1 MQPMKLPFPVA
12 AIICSGLLYSAVLTG
27 CGLAGTATGTAAG
40 SAAEVEQARQAKQI
54 EAQAQQRLD
63 EARHADDA
71 RRTQAEK
78 DAQ

>member
-1 MQPMKLPFPVA
+1 MKTLLLSV
-12 AIICSGLLYSAVLTG
+12 ICTASLSG

-54 EAQAQQRLD
+54 EDQARQQAQDAVAQD
-63 EARHADDA
+63 AA
-71 RRTQAEK
+71 RRAQAEK

>member
-1 MQPMKLPFPVA
+1 MKIPFQGVSVA
-12 AIICSGLLYSAVLTG
+12 CCAVLYAVALSA

-63 EARHADDA
+63 DARHADEA

>member
-1 MQPMKLPFPVA
+1 MTLSFPRVTIA
-12 AIICSGLLYSAVLTG
+12 CCTILYAVVLSA

-40 SAAEVEQARQAKQI
+40 AAAEVEQARQAKQI

-63 EARHADDA
+63 DARQAADA

>member
-1 MQPMKLPFPVA
+1 MKLSFPRA
-12 AIICSGLLYSAVLTG
+12 AIACCAIAYAVALSA
-27 CGLAGTATGTAAG
+27 CGLAGTATSTAAG

-63 EARHADDA
+63 DARHADDA
-71 RRTQAEK
+71 RRNQAEK

>member
-1 MQPMKLPFPVA
+1 MLNARHLTCLLMLA
-12 AIICSGLLYSAVLTG
+12 ALLSG

-63 EARHADDA
+63 DARRADDA

-78 DAQ
+78 DAR

>member
-1 MQPMKLPFPVA
+1 MTLSFPRA
-12 AIICSGLLYSAVLTG
+12 AIACCAILYAVVLSG

-40 SAAEVEQARQAKQI
+40 AAAEVEQARQAKQI

-63 EARHADDA
+63 DA
-71 RRTQAEK
+71 RQAADTRRNQAEK

>member
-1 MQPMKLPFPVA
+1 MNARRLSSLL
-12 AIICSGLLYSAVLTG
+12 IIGAMLAG

-40 SAAEVEQARQAKQI
+40 AAAAAEQARQAKQI

-63 EARHADDA
+63 EARQADDA

>member
-1 MQPMKLPFPVA
+1 MMLSFPRTATACCAILYTVA
-12 AIICSGLLYSAVLTG
+12 LSG

-40 SAAEVEQARQAKQI
+40 TAAEVEQARQAKQI

-63 EARHADDA
+63 DARHADDA
-71 RRTQAEK
+71 RRNQAEK